1 MNALLRGGGCWG
13 AVYSGRMSTSDA
25 VSDANSPHQRE
36 IDEQRLSEAASVF
49 AMLADPTRLHL
60 LWLLAQDEADVGT
73 LTERCSASRTAV
85 SQHLAKL
92 RIAGLLVARREGR
105 HMRYRLVDG
114 HLRRLVMEA
123 LSHADHRVTGAAS
136 HD

>member
-1 MNALLRGGGCWG
+1 MNCCVEVAVAG

-25 VSDANSPHQRE
+25 VSDANSPHQRG

-105 HMRYRLVDG
+105 HVRYRLVDG

>member
-1 MNALLRGGGCWG
+1 M
-13 AVYSGRMSTSDA
+13 
-25 VSDANSPHQRE
+25 
-36 IDEQRLSEAASVF
+36 F